1 MSEHDP
7 LSHNLNIHFQD
18 LARFRSTGEMLN
30 SKLYQQLSPEIDTI
44 LNTIDVQENG
54 VANNP
59 LHPCFIRATAWNIER
74 GNEFD
79 RLVEVFSQHPIIAQ
93 SDLLFLTELD
103 HGMAR
108 SRNRHVAR
116 ELAGALKMNSAF
128 SPCYINLEKG
138 SGLEIDIA
146 GENHE
151 SLHGNALLSRH
162 ELRDPFAVRL
172 VNGKDKMKGKE
183 KRLGSQVAVGATV
196 MHPLGAF
203 RAVSIHLDAHSTQK
217 HRADQMKAILDHV
230 DQMTP
235 RLPIL
240 LGGDW
245 NTATYNSSNSFYTI
259 MGYWKRVFMGV
270 RNVIQN
276 HFPYPDR
283 YFEKEL
289 FRMLEMRGYDYK
301 SLNVPGGCTLH
312 YDVEDLAA
320 NGRMADWIP
329 FWCFW
334 FINWALAR
342 NNGRCSLKLDWF
354 AGKRIHPYGEKS
366 SMIAYDVHDRE
377 RPISDHDPIILDFG
391 L

>member
-1 MSEHDP
+1 MTEHDP
-7 LSHNLNIHFQD
+7 LSHNLNNHFQD
-18 LARFRSTGEMLN
+18 LARFRSTGEMLT
-30 SKLYQQLSPEIDTI
+30 SELYQQLRPEIDKI
-44 LNTIDVQENG
+44 FNTIDLQNRAATAG
-54 VANNP
+54 T
-59 LHPCFIRATAWNIER
+59 LHSDFIRATAWNIER
-74 GNEFD
+74 GTEFD
-79 RLVEVFSQHPIIAQ
+79 RLLEALSGHPVIGK
-93 SDLLFLTELD
+93 SDLLLLTELD

-108 SRNRHVAR
+108 SGNRHVAR
-116 ELAGALKMNSAF
+116 ELADSLEMNSAF
-128 SPCYINLEKG
+128 APCYINLEKG

-146 GENHE
+146 GENRE
-151 SLHGNALLSRH
+151 SLHGNAVLSRH
-162 ELRDPFAVRL
+162 ELRDPFTVRL

-183 KRLGSQVAVGATV
+183 KRLGSQVSVGATV

-203 RAVSIHLDAHSTQK
+203 RAVSIHLDAHSTQR
-217 HRADQMKAILDHV
+217 HRAEQMKMILDHV
-230 DQMTP
+230 DTLKP
-235 RLPIL
+235 RLPVL

-289 FRMLEMRGYDYK
+289 FQMLEKRGYDYK
-301 SLNVPGGCTLH
+301 TLNVPGGCTLH
-312 YDVEDLAA
+312 YSVEDLAA

-342 NNGRCSLKLDWF
+342 NEGRCSLKLDWF
-354 AGKRIHPYGEKS
+354 AGNNIDPRDEES
-366 SMIAYDVHDRE
+366 CLIAYGVHDRDN
-377 RPISDHDPIILDFG
+377 PISDHDPIILDFT